1 MRNTAE
7 TFTILLSFL
16 CLFVVVAGMYVM
28 SNKREEAFL
37 ISPEERPVAVL
48 APLPAQP
55 KTAPSRDEPIVLA
68 EESRPEID
76 LAGDPLRLPVLETE
90 DLPGLTELE
99 KRPIL
104 VLPETEKSIL
114 IPDVPEKT
122 APLPFEMLVPE
133 EKTPPAPVKITGVVA
148 LGDSVSSILSPYLA
162 PEAVQRLVT
171 AAQQFHSLTHIHIGQ
186 PYAVIPSSKK
196 KGLDRFEYEI
206 DANQKLVVARVE
218 KGYKASIEAIHYD
231 YKLALVTGTITS
243 SLFDA
248 MKATGENPNLA
259 LSLAEIFTSEINF
272 IKDLRQGDRFSLL
285 LEKKYRGTQFKGYR
299 AILGAKFVNQGK
311 TYEGYRFVDENGM
324 ASYYNAQGE
333 SLKKMLL
340 KAPLSFTRISS
351 GYSMNRKHPVFFDR
365 RPHQGVDYA
374 APSGT
379 PVKAVGDGMVTKCG
393 WGNGFGKMIIVNHAN
408 GLESMYSH
416 LSGFA
421 ADLKKGKRV
430 KQGQTIGYVGATGV
444 ATGPHLDFRL
454 KRNGKYINPTKAIN
468 PRGASIPPK
477 RMATFRKQQAQ
488 VLAYMNGKKALAS
501 YSGKMSGQKS
511 ETD

>member
-1 MRNTAE
+1 MP
-7 TFTILLSFL
+7 
-16 CLFVVVAGMYVM
+16 
-28 SNKREEAFL
+28 
-37 ISPEERPVAVL
+37 PEEGCPAAAL
-48 APLPAQP
+48 APLPAEPQ
-55 KTAPSRDEPIVLA
+55 KALSLDEPVVLVEEYLPEMVLA
-68 EESRPEID
+68 G
-76 LAGDPLRLPVLETE
+76 APLNLPVSETE

-99 KRPIL
+99 KRPLEIQ
-104 VLPETEKSIL
+104 PETEEVIL

-122 APLPFEMLVPE
+122 ASVSPETPVPE
-133 EKTPPAPVKITGVVA
+133 EKKPFVPVKITGVVA
-148 LGDSVSSILSPYLA
+148 IGDSVSSILSPYLA

-171 AAQQFHSLTHIHIGQ
+171 AAQQFHSLTQIHVGQ
-186 PYAVIPSSKK
+186 PYAVIHSPKK
-196 KGLDRFEYEI
+196 KELECFEYEI
-206 DANQKLVVARVE
+206 DANRKLVVERVE
-218 KGYKASIEAIHYD
+218 KGYKASIELIHYD

-248 MKATGENPNLA
+248 VKATGENPNLA
-259 LSLAEIFTSEINF
+259 FSLAEIFTSEINF

-311 TYEGYRFVDENGM
+311 TYEGYRFIDESGM
-324 ASYYNAQGE
+324 AGYYNAQGE

-379 PVKAVGDGMVTKCG
+379 PVKAVGDGMVTRCG
-393 WGNGFGKMIIVNHAN
+393 WGNGFGKMIVVNHAN

-468 PRGASIPPK
+468 PRGASISSK
-477 RMATFRKQQAQ
+477 RMAMFRKQQAL
-488 VLAYMNGKKALAS
+488 VLAYMNGKKALAA
-501 YSGKMSGQKS
+501 YSEKSAGPGK
-511 ETD
+511 